1 MDAIKM
7 AQGDSEALREGAR
20 EELGVGNRLQASLLY
35 FLAGDR
41 MQALELAVQD
51 GGAYPLMETDRK
63 RLIERLRDAKSR
75 TDITYLARY
84 YFGAEADIEQ
94 FMQNC
99 GLN

>member
-1 MDAIKM
+1 MNTEKM
-7 AQGDSEALREGAR
+7 ARGDKEALREGAT
-20 EELGVGNRLQASLLY
+20 EELQAGNRLQASLLY
-35 FLAGDR
+35 YLAGDR
-41 MQALELAVQD
+41 MQALELTVQD
-51 GGAYPLMETDRK
+51 GGAYPLMETDKK
-63 RLIERLRDAKSR
+63 RFVERLRDAKSR